1 MARLIDLWRVLDVD
15 ARLLSGSRARLEEP
29 VRGTSRRRAAAPWF
43 GDLQAGDLLLVDAA
57 QVGPSVERL
66 VADLVATDLEPT
78 GIVIAGLRGALE
90 GSESELPVLA
100 SARPLADLAARA
112 TAYLAD
118 EASVLAALV
127 ADFRL
132 ATAERALGDP
142 DPASVSA
149 LAAARLRRG
158 VAVSVEGTLV
168 GLVPRPAGRALAAR
182 FAAAHA
188 RLLSTTGSHAGSRRR
203 AISGLAVIEQQVRPG
218 AAVWL
223 FDDLPLARIDEVLA
237 GALAITLRALLGRA
251 PRAAVRPPTGP
262 VATPPTGV
270 IAQTLL
276 AVARSNGRIAPA
288 ARSLGVHRNTV
299 HYRLRIAERDHGLD
313 PRRPE
318 DALRLLKDAD
328 G

>member
-1 MARLIDLWRVLDVD
+1 V
-15 ARLLSGSRARLEEP
+15 
-29 VRGTSRRRAAAPWF
+29 
-43 GDLQAGDLLLVDAA
+43 A
-57 QVGPSVERL
+57 QVGPSAEPL
-66 VADLVATDLEPT
+66 AANLSAAGLEPA
-78 GIVIAGLRGALE
+78 GILVAGLRTTLD
-90 GSESELPVLA
+90 GSDGPLPVLA
-100 SARPLADLAARA
+100 STRSLADLAARA
-112 TAYLAD
+112 AAYLAD
-118 EASVLAALV
+118 EASVLAAQ
-127 ADFRL
+127 ATEFRL
-132 ATAERALGDP
+132 AAAERALGNP
-142 DPASVSA
+142 DPASVAA

-158 VAVSVEGTLV
+158 VAVSVDGTLV

-188 RLLSTTGSHAGSRRR
+188 RLLVTNGGDASGRRR
-203 AISGLAVIEQQVRPG
+203 AISGLAILEHRVRPG

-237 GALAITLRALLGRA
+237 GALAVTLRALLGRT
-251 PRAAVRPPTGP
+251 PRTVVRPAPGP
-262 VATPPTGV
+262 VPTPPTGV

-299 HYRLRIAERDHGLD
+299 HYRLRIAVRDHGLD

-318 DALRLLKDAD
+318 DALRLLRDAE